1 MWQDTAGAKGLL
13 TKGLTCLGHTPH
25 TSQYRLG
32 QTDSPPH
39 CSGSIFL
46 AHRAIAEGC
55 RVWVQDIPDWR
66 QRGVKEMQVGD
77 TSLGWSGVKAEGMKS
92 GTPGARL
99 GLGDVQCASLCPSTV
114 QGQQAASRDRVE
126 PGTRLLSVLC
136 RGGVPAQSPPLWVC
150 QKTPMESRGETGKCL
165 STCAPGSL

>member
-1 MWQDTAGAKGLL
+1 MAGHSWCQRAPYQGADLPRP
-13 TKGLTCLGHTPH
+13 HTPH
-25 TSQYRLG
+25 VPVQAG
-32 QTDSPPH
+32 TDGFSTPLLW
-39 CSGSIFL
+39 IYFL

-77 TSLGWSGVKAEGMKS
+77 TSLGWSGVKAEAMKS
-92 GTPGARL
+92 GTPGARP
-99 GLGDVQCASLCPSTV
+99 GLGDVQRSSLCPSTV

-126 PGTRLLSVLC
+126 AGTRLLSVLR
-136 RGGVPAQSPPLWVC
+136 RGGVPAQSPPLRVC
-150 QKTPMESRGETGKCL
+150 QKTPMESREETGKCL